1 MNSDKTSYTQSVH
14 CSCETLIKG
23 EIISKVF
30 TSACN
35 SDSDLQTQLY
45 SYRICLKNSKKIR
58 WTALSRTRNTE
69 FSVTNEQ

>member
-14 CSCETLIKG
+14 CSCETLMQG

-35 SDSDLQTQLY
+35 SDSNLETQLY
-45 SYRICLKNSKKIR
+45 SYRICFKKQQENS
-58 WTALSRTRNTE
+58 LDSS
-69 FSVTNEQ
+69 F